1 MKIKHLTLFIL
12 TLSALLMINI
22 IYDSMY
28 MNNIYTMGKK
38 KINDDVMSD
47 SYGNGWRKRCNGRLD

>member
-47 SYGNGWRKRCNGRLD
+47 SYGNG